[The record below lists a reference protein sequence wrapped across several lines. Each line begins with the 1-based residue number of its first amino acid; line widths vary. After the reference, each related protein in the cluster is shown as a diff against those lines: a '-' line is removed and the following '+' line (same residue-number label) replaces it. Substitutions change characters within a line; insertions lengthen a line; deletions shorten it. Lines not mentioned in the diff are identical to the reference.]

1 MVFNLPVSAPEEQA
15 QWLERE
21 FLGLAG
27 HPIYRSGLIVDSSF
41 RPIAQSDDTLFE
53 NLFAAGTTLAG
64 GDYVRERSLDG
75 VALVTGYS
83 VGEAVANL

>member
-1 MVFNLPVSAPEEQA
+1 
-15 QWLERE
+15 
-21 FLGLAG
+21 
-27 HPIYRSGLIVDSSF
+27 
-41 RPIAQSDDTLFE
+41 LFE